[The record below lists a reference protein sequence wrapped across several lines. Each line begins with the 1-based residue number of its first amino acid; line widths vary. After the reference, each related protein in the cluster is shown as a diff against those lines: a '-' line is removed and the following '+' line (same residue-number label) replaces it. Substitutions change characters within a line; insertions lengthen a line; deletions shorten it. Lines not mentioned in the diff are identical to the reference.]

1 MQLTYI
7 YNYIYYISAWS
18 KCKTPG
24 PAHGLRLEDLQFQN
38 DVCLFKKHVQIPWCI
53 IIILIKIARICGIP
67 HVATTP

>member
-7 YNYIYYISAWS
+7 YIQLYIIYIIYIIYIYYISTWS

-38 DVCLFKKHVQIPWCI
+38 DVCLLNKKCANPMVYHNF
-53 IIILIKIARICGIP
+53 P
-67 HVATTP
+67 H